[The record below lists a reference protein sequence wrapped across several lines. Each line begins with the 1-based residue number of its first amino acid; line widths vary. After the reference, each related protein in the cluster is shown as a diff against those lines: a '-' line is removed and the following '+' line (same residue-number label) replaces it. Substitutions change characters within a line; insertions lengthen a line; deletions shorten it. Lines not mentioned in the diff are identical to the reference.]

1 MNKICVYIY
10 FHCCH
15 KYFLYLHGEDK
26 VSYINA
32 VCVEEECIEEKLDY
46 SKMQN
51 YTAKS

>member
-1 MNKICVYIY
+1 MHVYY

-15 KYFLYLHGEDK
+15 KHFLYLYGEDK

-32 VCVEEECIEEKLDY
+32 VSVSEEECVQEKIDN